1 MSELLLEL
9 FSEEIPARMQR
20 NAAEALKNGLKA
32 AFDEAKLAHESI
44 ETYVTPRRI
53 VAVAKGL
60 PKVIEATETEKR
72 GPKLGAPQGAI
83 DGFCK
88 GAGIDV
94 SALEERDG
102 YYFAVIRSA
111 GGDVAPVLQ
120 SIIEKILNGF
130 HWPKS
135 MRWGARPLVWVR
147 PLQSILCL
155 FDGAVVP
162 VSLGHVTAGNS
173 TKGHRFLSDNAPIA
187 IHSSDEYFA
196 KLRAAHVIVNQDER
210 RDTIEKSASAE
221 AAKHGLTVKPDAGL
235 LDEVTG
241 LVEWPV
247 VLIGGF
253 EERYLALPQEVPTTV
268 MRAHQKYFALQN
280 GGKLANKFAVVS
292 NMVANDG
299 GKVIVSGNERVLRA
313 RLSDGQFFYDQDLKT
328 PLADWN
334 KGLTDMVFHAKI
346 GSVAEKVERIKV
358 LAAKLAPFV
367 AGADAA
373 DVSRA
378 AELCKA
384 DLTTGMVGEFP
395 ELQGLMGRYYATA
408 QGEKPAVA
416 DAIRDH
422 YSPLGPTDDCPKSPV
437 SVVIALADKLD
448 TLVSMFAIGEKPTGS
463 KDPFALRRAALG
475 VIRLIL
481 ENVLRLPLNQFVN
494 AELLEFFIGR
504 LKVSLK
510 EEGIAHDRIDAV
522 LKSGNT
528 DDLTLLVA
536 RVRAVDGFLKT
547 QDGANLLAG
556 AKRALNILKAAKS
569 TAAARVDD
577 SLLEAEEEK
586 ALASATTDAT
596 AKVDALL
603 AKEDFAAA
611 MQQISS
617 LRPAIDAFFDKVI
630 VNADN
635 ENVRANRL
643 AILQS
648 LENVFSK
655 VADFSLIEG

>member
-20 NAAEALKNGLKA
+20 NAAEALKTALKA
-32 AFDEAKLAHESI
+32 AFDEAKLTHESL
-44 ETYVTPRRI
+44 ETFVTPRRI
-53 VAVAKGL
+53 TAVVKGL
-60 PKVIEATETEKR
+60 PKTIEATSAEKR

-88 GAGIDV
+88 GAGIDA

-102 YYFAVIRSA
+102 YYFAVVRSE
-111 GGDVAPVLQ
+111 GGDVAPVLK
-120 SIIEKILNGF
+120 SLIEKILGGF

-135 MRWGARPLVWVR
+135 MRWGERPLTWVR

-162 VSLGHVTAGNS
+162 VSLGHVTAGNT
-173 TKGHRFLSDNAPIA
+173 TKGHRFLSDNLPVTVTT
-187 IHSSDEYFA
+187 SEDYFA

-210 RDTIEKSASAE
+210 RDTIAKSAAAE
-221 AAKHGLTVKPDAGL
+221 AAKHGLTVKPDAAL

-247 VLIGGF
+247 VLIGSF
-253 EERYLALPQEVPTTV
+253 EDRYLALPQEVPTTV

-280 GGKLANKFAVVS
+280 GDKLANKFVVVS

-299 GKVIVSGNERVLRA
+299 GKIIISGNERVLRA

-334 KGLTDMVFHAKI
+334 NGLSDMVFHAKI
-346 GSVAEKVERIKV
+346 GSVAEKVKRIEA
-358 LAAKLAPFV
+358 LAAKLAPIV
-367 AGADAA
+367 GADAA
-373 DVSRA
+373 DVTRA
-378 AELCKA
+378 ATLCKA

-408 QGEKPAVA
+408 QREKPAVA

-422 YSPLGPTDDCPKSPV
+422 YSPLGPTDACPTAPV
-437 SVVIALADKLD
+437 SVTIALADKLD

-481 ENVLRLPLNQFVN
+481 ENGLRLPLKQFVSE
-494 AELLEFFIGR
+494 ELLEFFIGR

-510 EEGIAHDRIDAV
+510 DEGVAHDRIDAV

-528 DDLTLLVA
+528 DDLTQLVA
-536 RVRAVDGFLKT
+536 RVRAVDAFLKT
-547 QDGANLLAG
+547 EDGTNLLAG
-556 AKRALNILKAAKS
+556 AKRALNILKASKS
-569 TAAARVDD
+569 TAFTPVDS
-577 SLLEAEEEK
+577 SLLEAAEEK
-586 ALASATTDAT
+586 VLATAAMDVA

-603 AKEDFAAA
+603 VKEDYANA
-611 MQQISS
+611 MQTIST
-617 LRPAIDAFFDKVI
+617 LRPAIDAFFEKVI
-630 VNADN
+630 VNADDDK
-635 ENVRANRL
+635 VRANRL
-643 AILQS
+643 ALLAMLS
-648 LENVFSK
+648 GVFIK

>member
-1 MSELLLEL
+1 
-9 FSEEIPARMQR
+9 
-20 NAAEALKNGLKA
+20 
-32 AFDEAKLAHESI
+32 
-44 ETYVTPRRI
+44 TYVPPRRI

-60 PKVIEATETEKR
+60 PKAIEATEAEKR

-88 GAGIDV
+88 GAGIDA

-111 GGDVAPVLQ
+111 GGDVAPVLK

-173 TKGHRFLSDNAPIA
+173 TKGHRFLSDNAPFTVTA
-187 IHSSDEYFA
+187 SEDYFA

-253 EERYLALPQEVPTTV
+253 EERYLDLPQEVPTTV

-280 GGKLANKFAVVS
+280 GGKLANKFVVVS

-299 GKVIVSGNERVLRA
+299 GKVIVSGNERVLKA

-334 KGLTDMVFHAKI
+334 KGLSDMVFHAKI
-346 GSVAEKVERIKV
+346 GSVAEKVARIKT
-358 LAAKLAPFV
+358 LAAKLAPIV
-367 AGADAA
+367 GADAT
-373 DVSRA
+373 DVARA

-408 QGEKPAVA
+408 QGEKATVA

-422 YSPLGPTDDCPKSPV
+422 YSPLGPTDETPKAPV
-437 SVVIALADKLD
+437 SVTIALADKLD

-475 VIRLIL
+475 IIRLIL
-481 ENVLRLPLNQFVN
+481 ENGLRLPLNQFVN

-569 TAAARVDD
+569 PAAAQVDAG
-577 SLLEAEEEK
+577 LLEAAEEK
-586 ALASATTDAT
+586 ALASAASDVAT
-596 AKVDALL
+596 KVDALL

-611 MQQISS
+611 MQQIST
-617 LRPAIDAFFDKVI
+617 LRPAIDAFFEKVI
-630 VNADN
+630 VNADD
-635 ENVRANRL
+635 EKVRANRL
-643 AILQS
+643 AL
-648 LENVFSK
+648 LAMLNGVFIK
-655 VADFSLIEG
+655 IADFSLIEG